1 MPETYAVPMK
11 TVATGNDV
19 QTMLSVRNL
28 QKVFGG
34 RDVRTKALDG
44 VSFDVKKGEYL
55 AIMGPSGSGKTTLLN
70 CISTIDRPSRGQIV
84 AAGRD
89 VTALSRRSLAKFR
102 RDELGFIFQ
111 DFNLLDTL
119 TGRENIELALTI
131 KKTPTSRIPKLVD
144 DIALTLGVKEVLSK
158 YPNQM
163 SGGQKQ
169 RVAAARAI
177 VSDPKLILADEPTGA
192 LDSHSAGV
200 LLEMM
205 ETMNLQLGATIV
217 MVTHDSF
224 AASFAHRVLFLKD
237 GRVFNEIRRGDA
249 SRERF
254 FAQIMD
260 VVSFLGGGVS
270 AQQEDAEA
278 ATVAAIAQEGGQS
291 DDA

>member
-11 TVATGNDV
+11 TMASAGESNS
-19 QTMLSVRNL
+19 MLSVRNL

-89 VTALSRRSLAKFR
+89 VTALSRRSLARFR

-144 DIALTLGVKEVLSK
+144 DIALTLGVKEVLNK
-158 YPNQM
+158 HPNQM

-177 VSDPKLILADEPTGA
+177 VSDPKLDHLADEPTGA
-192 LDSHSAGV
+192 LDSHSAWRAAGDDGDHEPAAGGHHRHGHPRLVRGV
-200 LLEMM
+200 VRAPRAVPE
-205 ETMNLQLGATIV
+205 GRP
-217 MVTHDSF
+217 
-224 AASFAHRVLFLKD
+224 RVQRDTPRRRLARAFLRAD
-237 GRVFNEIRRGDA
+237 GMRRRLVPQRRRERAGGERRGCDRRRHRA
-249 SRERF
+249 GRRAER
-254 FAQIMD
+254 
-260 VVSFLGGGVS
+260 
-270 AQQEDAEA
+270 
-278 ATVAAIAQEGGQS
+278 
-291 DDA
+291 